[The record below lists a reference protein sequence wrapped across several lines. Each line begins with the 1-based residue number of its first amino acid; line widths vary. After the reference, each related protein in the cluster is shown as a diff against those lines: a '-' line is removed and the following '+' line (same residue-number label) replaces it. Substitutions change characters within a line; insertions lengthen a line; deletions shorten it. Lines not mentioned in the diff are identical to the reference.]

1 MAATLFGQVELPKGK
16 VTLMFSRIAITTVLL
31 AATSAFAQTAEPV
44 YVPPVIELA
53 PQRKLAVFKSE
64 GSRGVTSEANV
75 SGTQGELIL
84 DTAGSVLLRSI
95 GAIPIVFETNGVERG
110 RIHSDGN
117 MTLGALNNLGRLAL
131 ISSADNG
138 RALYMQQRAP
148 IEANTNQTD
157 FGVYIDALSPT
168 SPGVTNEG
176 TLIGAQVQAW
186 HTGTGILRNAQGIRF
201 FAGNLSTGTIT
212 NAWGMQVNIVS
223 ATGTI
228 TNGYGVYINDVPAT
242 SDYGIYQAGVNDTNY
257 FGGDVGIGTASP
269 TAKLHVVGNIVA
281 TGSITGASVIGAT
294 YQDLAEWVPASVDMT
309 PGTVVVLNSERN
321 NEVRPSSNAYD
332 TAVAGVV
339 SRQPGIIL
347 GVGADSSEMIAT
359 TGRVKVHVT
368 AANGPI
374 RVGDLLST
382 SDKAGVAM
390 KSLPIDLA
398 GTKIHR
404 PGTLIG
410 KALEPLESGEG
421 EILVLLSL
429 Q

>member
-1 MAATLFGQVELPKGK
+1 
-16 VTLMFSRIAITTVLL
+16 MFSRIAITTVLL
-31 AATSAFAQTAEPV
+31 AATSAFAQTAEPNIEII
-44 YVPPVIELA
+44 PPPAIEQA

-64 GSRGVTSEANV
+64 ASRGIGSEANV

-95 GAIPIVFETNGVERG
+95 GAIPIVFETNGAERG
-110 RIHSDGN
+110 RIHSGGN
-117 MTLGALNNLGRLAL
+117 MSIGALNNLGRLSL
-131 ISSADNG
+131 INNVDNG
-138 RALYMQQRAP
+138 RALYLYQGAP

-157 FGVYIDALSPT
+157 FGIYVDALSPT

-186 HTGTGILRNAQGIRF
+186 NTGTGTVRNAQGIRF

-212 NAWGMQVNIVS
+212 NAWGMQVNIVNAS
-223 ATGTI
+223 GTI
-228 TNGYGVYINDVPAT
+228 TNGYGVYILDVPAT
-242 SDYGIYQAGVNDTNY
+242 NDYGIYQAGVNDTNY
-257 FGGDVGIGTASP
+257 FGGDVGIGTTAP
-269 TAKLHVVGNIVA
+269 TAKLHVVGNIIA

-339 SRQPGIIL
+339 SHQPGIIL

-390 KSLPIDLA
+390 KSLPIDLG